1 MNNYKLNKAYR
12 KYYLTKVKKHFL
24 MKWAGYLKVLVIIGV
39 LSVVADRVNVWY
51 FKPSKLYTL
60 LDRFF
65 YDYAKEHPEVL
76 TRTKA
81 FKWPY
86 ITNESESRLNDVST
100 FQVEYDSLYVQK
112 EYEFL
117 DRYDL
122 KNMTEEERLSA
133 QTFRYLIEQEI
144 LEKLLFKN
152 TKYPI
157 DHTSGIQVQLPL
169 LMLNCHTIND
179 ISDAKNYISRLIDAQ
194 DKIAELIAGNRL
206 NPTGEYAEITTK
218 NILYRRQGETLEEC
232 IHHFHI
238 NEGLTIPPK
247 SVLKRVREQLQVFL
261 EQGVEDNI
269 FFKDFMAKLD
279 QVNNEELINNRSELK
294 YELKKAIE
302 GAIIPSFDALYR
314 TVAELEMQAPEEI
327 TMLQYPL
334 GEMYYQHSLRN
345 KLGMNDAHLDFKYRP
360 KNLYFLGKNLL
371 HKETARLHQ
380 MLAEIGAKEGTLR
393 EKIDSLYEEQKLITP
408 TEYRKQFEEIFLQTP
423 TLFTTQKPVE
433 FTQLPP
439 VVATTFFEPL
449 HYEGSYDRSRYGKVY
464 FSDSVSFY
472 NKVVLKPTAICL
484 SALNQWSSFKVTNQ
498 SLPFFR
504 RGLTFRYLEEFW
516 KNVYLNGY
524 YNNAS
529 LEEKIQYQLWKV
541 HNLVYMVCD
550 LGIHHYLW
558 TKKEA
563 VEYVIEKSILTKR
576 EAENIVDLSSSS
588 IGEGVA
594 RGFGMHLFES
604 YLVKKGEQFG
614 SQDVID
620 ELKPLFLEGAVS
632 FSEFDKLIFA
642 NKSENKMK

>member
-1 MNNYKLNKAYR
+1 MNNYKLNKAYK
-12 KYYLTKVKKHFL
+12 KYYLSKVKKHFL
-24 MKWAGYLKVLVIIGV
+24 IKWGWYLRVLIFIGV

-86 ITNESESRLNDVST
+86 ITNESESKLNDVST

-122 KNMTEEERLSA
+122 KNMTPQERLSA

-157 DHTSGIQVQLPL
+157 DHISGIQVQLPL
-169 LMLNCHTIND
+169 LMLNCHTIKD

-206 NPTGEYAEITTK
+206 NPAEEYADITTK

-247 SVLKRVREQLQVFL
+247 SVLKRVREQLHIFL
-261 EQGVEDNI
+261 EGGVENNV
-269 FFKDFMAKLD
+269 FYKDFMSKLD
-279 QVNNEELINNRSELK
+279 HVDNDELINNRSELK
-294 YELKKAIE
+294 YEIKKAIE
-302 GAIIPSFDALYR
+302 GSVIPSFDALYR

-327 TMLQYPL
+327 TSLQYPL

-345 KLGMNDAHLDFKYRP
+345 KLGMSDSHLDFKHRP
-360 KNLYFLGKNLL
+360 KKLYFLGKNLL
-371 HKETARLHQ
+371 YRETAKLHQ
-380 MLAEIGAKEGTLR
+380 MLSEIGAGSGSLR
-393 EKIDSLYEEQKLITP
+393 TKIDSLYTGENHITH
-408 TEYRKQFEEIFLQTP
+408 TEYLKQFEETLLQSS
-423 TLFTTQKPVE
+423 TLFTPHEKVE
-433 FTQLPP
+433 FTHFPP
-439 VVATTFFEPL
+439 SISTTFFEPFY
-449 HYEGSYDRSRYGKVY
+449 YEGSYDKSRCGKIY

-472 NKVVLKPTAICL
+472 SKLVLKPTAIGF
-484 SALNQWSSFKVTNQ
+484 SALNQWSSLRVKNT
-498 SLPFFR
+498 SLPYFR
-504 RGLTFRYLEEFW
+504 RGLTFRYIEEFW
-516 KNVYLNGY
+516 KNAFLY
-524 YNNAS
+524 YHYADAP
-529 LEEKIQYQLWKV
+529 LEEKVKYQLWKV
-541 HNLVYMVCD
+541 HNLVFMVCD

-563 VEYVIEKSILTKR
+563 MEYVFEKSILTER
-576 EAENIVDLSSSS
+576 EAENMVDFCSSS

-604 YLVKKGEQFG
+604 YIVKEEKGGDIQYVM
-614 SQDVID
+614 S
-620 ELKPLFLEGAVS
+620 ELKPLFNEGAVS

-642 NKSENKMK
+642 NNSENRMK